1 MPVLTLAWPLAEF
14 GAMGL
19 EGAVRLGMRSV
30 LQKIADE
37 RQREEA
43 VRAAVEEMEMRGRA
57 VNVASLLEVDDVVE
71 PGGTRA
77 RIAGALRAAKL

>member
-1 MPVLTLAWPLAEF
+1 MAEF

-30 LQKIADE
+30 LQNISNEKE
-37 RQREEA
+37 REDA
-43 VRAAVEEMEMRGRA
+43 VKAAVEELALRGRA

-71 PGGTRA
+71 PENTRA
-77 RIAGALRAAKL
+77 RVASALRAAKL